1 MYYNLRRLL
10 AIEKELACP
19 ENCYDE
25 GEKGAIDIRD
35 YYNWITHKV
44 TDFTPA
50 QSWYIKHYLD
60 FINNLYA
67 KDQEVYDKVPQ
78 LSA

>member
-1 MYYNLRRLL
+1 MYYDLRLLL
-10 AIEKELACP
+10 AIEKELARP
-19 ENCYDE
+19 ENSYKE

-50 QSWYIKHYLD
+50 QSWYIEQHLE
-60 FINNLYA
+60 FINSLYA
-67 KDQEVYDKVPQ
+67 KDKGVYEKS
-78 LSA
+78 LN